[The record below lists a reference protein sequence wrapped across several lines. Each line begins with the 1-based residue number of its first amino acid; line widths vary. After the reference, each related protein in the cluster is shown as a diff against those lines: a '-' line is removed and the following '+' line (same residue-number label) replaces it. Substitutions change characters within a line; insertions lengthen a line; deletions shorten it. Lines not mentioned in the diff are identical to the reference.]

1 MLFKKLEEKELEPS
15 INMYIDYYNDVEGNK
30 YTYSIVLKKFLQFMN
45 LIDNRCY
52 VLKEENKILGVVLGY
67 IKTYDDLKTYYLEE
81 IVIEKSHQNQNLG
94 SHLLSLVEEDI
105 KKDAESFSKY
115 LKSGNPAPLSNPE
128 PPAEDG
134 KRAAIRSM
142 LNGLKGE

>member
-1 MLFKKLEEKELEPS
+1 MIFKILEEKELEPS

-52 VLKEENKILGVVLGY
+52 VLKEEDKILGVVLSY

-81 IVIEKSHQNQNLG
+81 IVIEKGHQNQNLG
-94 SHLLSLVEEDI
+94 CYLLSLVEEDI
-105 KKDAESFSKY
+105 KKDDVKGIE
-115 LKSGNPAPLSNPE
+115 LLSINDE
-128 PPAEDG
+128 HHHRFYE
-134 KRAAIRSM
+134 K
-142 LNGLKGE
+142 NGFKDVKNLTPKVKWFIS

>member
-1 MLFKKLEEKELEPS
+1 MIFKRLEEKELEPS

-30 YTYSIVLKKFLQFMN
+30 YTYSIVLKKFRQFMN

-52 VLKEENKILGVVLGY
+52 VLKEEDKILGVVLGY

-105 KKDAESFSKY
+105 KKDDVKGIEQLSINDEHHHRFY
-115 LKSGNPAPLSNPE
+115 LK
-128 PPAEDG
+128 
-134 KRAAIRSM
+134 
-142 LNGLKGE
+142 NGFKDVKNLTPKVKWFIS

>member
-1 MLFKKLEEKELEPS
+1 MIFKILEEKELEPS

-52 VLKEENKILGVVLGY
+52 VLKEEDKILGVVLGY

-94 SHLLSLVEEDI
+94 S
-105 KKDAESFSKY
+105 
-115 LKSGNPAPLSNPE
+115 
-128 PPAEDG
+128 
-134 KRAAIRSM
+134 
-142 LNGLKGE
+142 